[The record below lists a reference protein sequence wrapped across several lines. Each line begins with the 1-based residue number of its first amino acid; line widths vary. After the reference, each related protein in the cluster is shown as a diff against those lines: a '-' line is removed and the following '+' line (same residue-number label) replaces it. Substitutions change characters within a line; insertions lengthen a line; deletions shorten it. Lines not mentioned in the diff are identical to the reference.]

1 MENTRLVDA
10 MDERIA
16 ELRDELNVDHGAE
29 PETEA

>member
-16 ELRDELNVDHGAE
+16 ELRDELNVERDAE
-29 PETEA
+29 A